1 MLSKSQFLLFIA
13 AILLLAYK
21 PVSFKETQLQFARVR
36 SAYQE
41 KQELVKNLLQQQG
54 LRDTELRILIR
65 AFKVEKQLQVWAK
78 NLNDKQYKLLK
89 TYPFCALSGQPGPKR
104 REGDYQVPEGF
115 YFIDR
120 FNPASNFHLSLG
132 INYPNASDRIL
143 ARDNRPGGDVF
154 IHGSC
159 VTVGCIPLT
168 DEKIKELY
176 VIATEAK
183 NNGQSRIPV
192 YIFPS
197 QMDAESLVRLK
208 RAYQDRPLAKFWN
221 NLKLGYDLFNRT
233 HEELKFSVGKDGRYE
248 FKI

>member
-1 MLSKSQFLLFIA
+1 MLSKSQFLVFLG

-21 PVSFKETQLQFARVR
+21 PVSFKDTQLQFERVR

-41 KQELVKNLLQQQG
+41 KEELINNLLMQHG
-54 LRDTELRILIR
+54 LRNDELRVLIR
-65 AFKVEKQLQVWAK
+65 AFKIEKQLQVWAK
-78 NLNDKQYKLLK
+78 NSNDKQYKLLK

-104 REGDYQVPEGF
+104 REGDYQIPEGF

-143 ARDNRPGGDVF
+143 ASGNRPGGDVF

-168 DEKIKELY
+168 NEKIKELY

-183 NNGQSRIPV
+183 NNGQPRIPV

-208 RAYQDRPLAKFWN
+208 QAYRGPSLARFWD
-221 NLKLGYDLFNRT
+221 NLKQGYDLFNKT
-233 HEELKFSVGKDGRYE
+233 HKELQFNVGEDGRYV